1 MPLAYYVFLFK
12 VHFLEQILSF
22 IKFSKSA
29 AILIVVTVYF
39 IAPLQQPL
47 AEGFHKVAHA
57 FSKTSNHHSHT
68 SNLLEKDHEHD
79 ANSHNTHQH
88 EIHSHEFL
96 SFLNTVFSN
105 DLEDDQRPSLNNEL
119 DKHVI
124 KLAFFEPKFHKV
136 KSRNKFYWVNKQYII
151 STATASPPPK
161 EIA

>member
-1 MPLAYYVFLFK
+1 M
-12 VHFLEQILSF
+12 EQTLPF
-22 IKFSKSA
+22 VKFFKSA
-29 AILIVVTVYF
+29 AILIVVTIYF

-57 FSKTSNHHSHT
+57 FSKTSNHHSHI
-68 SNLLEKDHEHD
+68 SNLLEKDHEDH
-79 ANSHNTHQH
+79 AHSHSTQQH
-88 EIHSHEFL
+88 ETHSHEFL

-105 DLEDDQRPSLNNEL
+105 DIEDDQHPSLNTEL

-136 KSRNKFYWVNKQYII
+136 KSRTQFYWVNKQYIV
-151 STATASPPPK
+151 STAIASPPPK